1 MTASVPAPATAS
13 APDPAP
19 DSTPVFVLV
28 ADAHTGGWVWEEVAG
43 HLRRLGAEAHPV
55 TLTGMGDP
63 LRPAGPGTDLETHVA
78 DVVRVI
84 DSIDTVDA
92 AKAPRAVLV
101 GHGYGI
107 HPVLG
112 AADRRPE
119 RVARIVHLD
128 AGLPGDGD
136 APLLLVPDEE
146 LRERLSGAGAGGP
159 GGAGGWLVPPPAPGE
174 WHRWGSTDGVP
185 RKALARLSALAA
197 PQPSG
202 TLTQPLGLTG
212 AAPALPSTGVLCTAN
227 GSDIALVEMAVGLG
241 DPRLQA
247 LTDPRVTFFELPTG
261 HWPMLSA
268 PEELAGVLVRAARG
282 EGHRIT
288 GAAAQPPAHLRP
300 FVLDPPHCRRER
312 SGPVDLYLPEGLPGH
327 LPGRPDEGGALADG
341 APRGGP
347 RPAVLLVH
355 GGPVPAGARPTP
367 RDWPAFVGY
376 GRHLAELGVIAAT
389 LDHRLHDVGE
399 YGRAAEDVAA
409 AADAVRADPRVDGDR
424 VALWFF
430 SGGGLLSAEWLAAPP
445 PWLRCVAATCP
456 VLAPLPG
463 WGLRPGRFRPVD
475 ALRTAGR
482 LPVVLTRVG
491 REHPGI
497 AATVAEFTDA
507 ARERGAAVE
516 LIDVPEGHH
525 GFETVDHTEEARK
538 AVRAAAASVV
548 GHLRA

>member
-1 MTASVPAPATAS
+1 MTASVPPPATAAAQDR
-13 APDPAP
+13 APNCPP
-19 DSTPVFVLV
+19 DSAPVFVLV
-28 ADAHTGGWVWEEVAG
+28 AEAHTGGWIWQEAADR
-43 HLRRLGAEAHPV
+43 LRELGAEAHPV
-55 TLTGMGDP
+55 TLTGMGDL

-84 DSIDTVDA
+84 DALDTR
-92 AKAPRAVLV
+92 RAVLV

-119 RVARIVHLD
+119 RVVRIVHLD
-128 AGLPGDGD
+128 AGLPGAGD

-146 LRERLSGAGAGGP
+146 LRERLSGAGG
-159 GGAGGWLVPPPAPGE
+159 GGWLVPPPGPGE

-185 RKALARLSALAA
+185 DAALARLAALAA
-197 PQPSG
+197 PQPAA
-202 TLTQPLGLTG
+202 TLTQPLKLTG

-247 LTDPRVTFFELPTG
+247 LAEPRVTFFELPTG

-268 PEELAGVLVRAARG
+268 PEELARVLVRAARG

-288 GAAAQPPAHLRP
+288 PGTAQPPAHLRP

-312 SGPVDLYLPEGLPGH
+312 SGTVDLYLPGDLPG
-327 LPGRPDEGGALADG
+327 ADG
-341 APRGGP
+341 AGAALAGGP
-347 RPAVLLVH
+347 RPAVVLVH
-355 GGPVPAGARPTP
+355 GGPVPAGVRPTP

-376 GRHLAELGVIAAT
+376 GRHLASLGVIAAT
-389 LDHRLHDVGE
+389 VDHRLHGVGE
-399 YGRAAEDVAA
+399 YERAAEDVAA
-409 AADAVRADPRVDGDR
+409 AVDAVRADPRVDGDR

-430 SGGGLLSAEWLAAPP
+430 SGGGPLSAEWLAAPP
-445 PWLRCVAATCP
+445 PWLRCVAATYP

-463 WGLRPGRFRPVD
+463 WVLRPGRFRPVE

-497 AATVAEFTDA
+497 AATVAEFVSA
-507 ARERGAAVE
+507 ARECDAAVE
-516 LIDVPEGHH
+516 LIDVPGGHH
-525 GFETVDHTEEARK
+525 GFETVDHTEEARE
-538 AVRAAAASVV
+538 AVRAAAAAVV
-548 GHLRA
+548 GHLRG